1 MLFDSGFI
9 LFRPPLVSHFQ
20 LVRGR
25 ADASSVRLSARWLAT
40 SWDMVELERPRGVP
54 MACIGGRPT
63 IAKMGTVASLATNS
77 LVETASTGAI
87 ENIRRETPICWERN
101 GVLAAGTG

>member
-25 ADASSVRLSARWLAT
+25 AA
-40 SWDMVELERPRGVP
+40 
-54 MACIGGRPT
+54 
-63 IAKMGTVASLATNS
+63 
-77 LVETASTGAI
+77 ASTHDCRLDGWPLRGTWWNWSGRCCVYGMHRRKTYDR
-87 ENIRRETPICWERN
+87 ENGYGGLSGYEQLGGNGEHRGDREN
-101 GVLAAGTG
+101 